1 MQRQKIIRKKNVVRT
16 MAITSLERNSEDID
30 PQNIKWLF
38 MHLSHLEKSPS
49 LPYAIAKALGLA
61 QQ

>member
-1 MQRQKIIRKKNVVRT
+1 